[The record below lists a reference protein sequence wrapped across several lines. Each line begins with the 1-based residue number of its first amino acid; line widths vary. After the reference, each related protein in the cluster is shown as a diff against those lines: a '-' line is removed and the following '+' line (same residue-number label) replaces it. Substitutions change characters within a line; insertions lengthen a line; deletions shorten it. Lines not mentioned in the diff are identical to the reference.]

1 MRVVL
6 LIAVLI
12 IIVLCI
18 FESRFMKK
26 LLLFIFFL
34 TSLLSFSQT
43 EAAWVYFTDKPNQ
56 ATYLTNPL
64 TMLTQRA
71 LDRRSKQ
78 GIVLDSKDVP
88 ISLSYINQ
96 IKTATGITVKAKSKW
111 LNAVY
116 VLGLETDIRALKTNF
131 SFVSTIDFTNKNIA
145 LKQSTTKVKKQS
157 KFESVTANFNYGG
170 SATQIT
176 MLKGDYLHQ
185 QNYTGTGIYIAVLD
199 AGFPDVNTFSA
210 FQRMRTNN
218 QILGGYDFVN
228 RNANF
233 YTGYWHGTAVLS
245 TMVGFVNDSL
255 VGTAPDAYYYLFITE
270 DVSSETPLEES
281 LWVEAAERADSLG
294 VDVINTS
301 LGYTTFDNPNYDYTY
316 ADMNGSTT
324 FISRGAEIA
333 FSRGMIL
340 VNAAGNEGT
349 SSWHYI
355 VAPADAPSVLSVGA
369 VNATQAA
376 ASFTSF
382 GPTSDARTKPDVS
395 AMGVSSVLVNNLG
408 NVATGNGTSFASPIM
423 AGLVACLW
431 QAHPNATNTQII
443 QAIKNT
449 GNLLA
454 TPSNQL
460 GYGIP
465 NFQTAFTTLE
475 VSDESFLQKM
485 DIYPNPVKSELYINT
500 QGLSDINIKIYDM
513 LGRLVFQKNAIST
526 QSINLVSLRRGIYV
540 LALQSQNRQKTFKLI
555 KE

>member
-1 MRVVL
+1 
-6 LIAVLI
+6 
-12 IIVLCI
+12 
-18 FESRFMKK
+18 MKK
-26 LLLFIFFL
+26 QLLLF
-34 TSLLSFSQT
+34 LLLVSSMAFSQ
-43 EAAWVYFTDKPNQ
+43 EAAWVYFTDKPNE
-56 ATYLTNPL
+56 ATFTVNPL
-64 TMLTQRA
+64 TMLTQRS
-71 LDRRSKQ
+71 LDRRNKQ
-78 GIVLDSKDVP
+78 GIALDTKDVP

-96 IKTATGITVKAKSKW
+96 VKAATGITVKAKSKW

-131 SFVSTIDFTNKNIA
+131 TFVSTIDFANKNIA
-145 LKQSTTKVKKQS
+145 LKQSTTKIKKQS
-157 KFESVTANFNYGG
+157 KFESVSANFNYGG

-185 QNYTGTGIYIAVLD
+185 QNYTGTGMYIAVLD

-210 FQRMRTNN
+210 FQRLRTNN

-228 RNANF
+228 RSTNF
-233 YTGYWHGTAVLS
+233 YTGNSHGASVLS
-245 TMVGFVNDSL
+245 TMAGFVSDSL
-255 VGTAPDAYYYLFITE
+255 VGTAPDAMYYLFITE
-270 DVSSETPLEES
+270 DNNNETPLEES

-369 VNATQAA
+369 VDATPNV

-382 GPTSDARTKPDVS
+382 GPTSDGRIKPDVA
-395 AMGVSSVLVNNLG
+395 AMGKSSTIINFQGFVRQG
-408 NVATGNGTSFASPIM
+408 DGTSFASPIM

-454 TPSNQL
+454 TPSDQL

-465 NFQTAFTTLE
+465 DFQSAFTTLE
-475 VSDESFLQKM
+475 VSDENFLQKTE
-485 DIYPNPVKSELYINT
+485 IYPNPVKSELFINT
-500 QGLSDINIKIYDM
+500 QKTNDLNIKIYDV
-513 LGRLVFQKNAIST
+513 LGRLVFQKNNIST
-526 QSINLVSLRRGIYV
+526 QSINLSSLKRGVYV
-540 LALQSQNRQKTFKLI
+540 LALQSQKKQKTFKLI